1 MMNIPVMYRKRLIP
15 DECICLNNDKL
26 LYRDASIIVTQ
37 WSAIHPK
44 PRLERGYSCYFLKEG
59 YKVSMFIGAN
69 DVFRYWY
76 CDIIDTQYE
85 EATDTYIFT
94 DLLADVIVYP
104 DNRVEVIDIDEI
116 ATALKE
122 NLISKANI
130 ETLLCNLDKL
140 LKIIYS
146 GRFTELTDEITNRIL
161 SYKGEQYEQ
170 REPNL

>member
-1 MMNIPVMYRKRLIP
+1 MNSPVLYRKRLIP
-15 DECICLNNDKL
+15 DECICLSDDKI

-37 WSAIHPK
+37 WKAIHPK

-59 YKVSMFIGAN
+59 YKVSKFIGAE

-76 CDIIDTQYE
+76 CDIIDTDYDE
-85 EATDTYIFT
+85 TTDTYVFT
-94 DLLADVIVYP
+94 DLLADVIIYP

-122 NLISKANI
+122 NLISKAVI
-130 ETLLCNLDKL
+130 EELLCNLDKL

-146 GRFTELTDEITNRIL
+146 GRFDTLTNEIEKRI
-161 SYKGEQYEQ
+161 
-170 REPNL
+170 